1 MANNKVST
9 IIFDKTCEEY
19 DIQSEKNFQPKV
31 SNFRFLL
38 VFFGLILGFFMA
50 ALDQTIVIT
59 ALGQIS
65 AEFNATN
72 DIGWVGSAY
81 LLTMSGFQPMY
92 GVFADIIGH
101 KIVYLIAITIFLIG
115 SVLCGLSSSMFML
128 IMSRA
133 VQGIGGAG
141 LITVVLIIVTD
152 VVTPRERAKYQG
164 FLGVALGTATVAGPI
179 IGGLFA
185 DAKLWR
191 WSFYMNVFIGIV
203 AIAIIV
209 FYFRSDMYVKE
220 KEKEDL
226 PFLTQLRQVDYA
238 SLVLLMPGSIC
249 LLVALQTGGEMLSWG
264 SPLVLT
270 LFGVGSFII
279 LLFIICE
286 IWVVKHNPVLPRRMM
301 TCRTTLAIFVA
312 QFGGGAT
319 DYAILY
325 FVPLQFQIVRGDTAI
340 QSALELLSF
349 FLAAVTAGLISGI
362 LISKTG
368 HYRIY
373 LWVGGILST
382 VGAALFSTCTLETD
396 VIRQY
401 AYLSILGLGVG
412 LCKQAF
418 VIAGQAAVPEK
429 DLSLV
434 TSHGQFFRIL
444 GGAFGISVS
453 ATIFRFNMANGL
465 NEIMERTHMLLSA
478 KNINMLKLLSPSL
491 KAQVRDVAI
500 KSLDKIYLFAACAS
514 GVALIA
520 VLFVKHYDL
529 WKPDDEERENTRNQT
544 SK

>member
-1 MANNKVST
+1 MPASNKVST
-9 IIFDKTCEEY
+9 VIFDKTSVEY
-19 DIQSEKNFQPKV
+19 DIQTEKQHQPKV
-31 SNFRFLL
+31 SSFRFLL
-38 VFFGLILGFFMA
+38 VFVGLILGFFMA

-101 KIVYLIAITIFLIG
+101 KAVYLIAITIFLIG

-164 FLGVALGTATVAGPI
+164 YLGVALGTATIAGPI

-185 DAKLWR
+185 DANLWR

-209 FYFRSDMYVKE
+209 IFFRRDMYMKAKE
-220 KEKEDL
+220 NNSL
-226 PFLTQLRQVDYA
+226 PLLTQLRQVDYA
-238 SLVLLMPGSIC
+238 SLILLMPGAIC
-249 LLVALQTGGEMLSWG
+249 LLVALQTGGEMQDWT

-270 LFGVGSFII
+270 LFGVGTFVII
-279 LLFIICE
+279 LFVICE

-301 TCRTTLAIFVA
+301 TSRTTLSIFVA

-325 FVPLQFQIVRGDTAI
+325 FVPLHFQIVKGDSAV

-349 FLAAVTAGLISGI
+349 FLSAVTAGLISGI

-373 LWVGGILST
+373 LWIGAVMAT
-382 VGAALFSTCTLETD
+382 VGASLLTTCTVNMD
-396 VIRQY
+396 VIHQY
-401 AYLSILGLGVG
+401 AYLAILGLGVG
-412 LCKQAF
+412 LCKQSF
-418 VIAGQAAVPEK
+418 IIAGQAAVPEK
-429 DLSLV
+429 
-434 TSHGQFFRIL
+434 
-444 GGAFGISVS
+444 
-453 ATIFRFNMANGL
+453 
-465 NEIMERTHMLLSA
+465 E
-478 KNINMLKLLSPSL
+478 
-491 KAQVRDVAI
+491 
-500 KSLDKIYLFAACAS
+500 
-514 GVALIA
+514 
-520 VLFVKHYDL
+520 
-529 WKPDDEERENTRNQT
+529 
-544 SK
+544 